1 MAFVGFIFLTA
12 RLLKFIFLFM
22 ECICKWSF
30 SILAAAYCLLA
41 APDANARDAENFKAA
56 VEDKLSFAPAGSV
69 QLSGAIEKA
78 LRTSYNGDIM
88 EWNIDDLVRP
98 FSERKED
105 GSWQIEFWGKWFTSA
120 ALAYDYNPCALLDS
134 RLKYAVK
141 NLLATQSPDGQITTY
156 KSGREFGTW
165 DMWGR
170 KYVMLGLLAE
180 YDRTGDK
187 TVLAAIEKH
196 AGYIM
201 ENYGKAKKS
210 ICDNGMWGGLA
221 ASSILEPFVKL
232 YRATAD
238 KKYLDFCLYIV
249 EDWSQSKNK
258 PDLLKKA
265 LAGKNVFDMF
275 EKPSDDKS
283 KGYMSGG
290 YSKSYEMMSCYEGL
304 MELYRATGNANYKK
318 AVENVARN
326 IRDTEITVLGSGSIW
341 ERWVFGKFCQQRKT
355 DHWMET
361 CVTATWI
368 KLCAQMLRISG
379 DSRFADDIELA
390 AYNALIPAQMNDGKW
405 WAHYTPMDGIRTPA
419 PEQCKIHMNCCV
431 ASGPRGLFMLPKIA
445 YMTSPN
451 SITVNFYERS
461 SARLPLNGGEVR
473 LELTGGD
480 MREGNVAGIFL
491 KDVPPG
497 DSEFE
502 IALRIPRWS
511 KTSRVFI
518 NGVEVPEKVEAGTY
532 LKLSRKWKKND
543 AIAAVFDCSVKLIQD
558 PADSRM
564 YALSQGPFVFAAD
577 KRFEKD
583 FDKPATFKTDE
594 NGNVIAKPA
603 EASGANLAIDV
614 ETAGGGTRT
623 FIDYCSA
630 GSTWSKDSQFRV
642 WTQDPTK

>member
-1 MAFVGFIFLTA
+1 M
-12 RLLKFIFLFM
+12 KK
-22 ECICKWSF
+22 ICQWSF
-30 SILAAAYCLLA
+30 STLAAAVLFSA
-41 APDANARDAENFKAA
+41 ATAANARDAEIFKAA
-56 VEDKLSFAPAGSV
+56 AEDELSFAPAGSV
-69 QLSGAIEKA
+69 EFFGTIKKA
-78 LRTSYNGDIM
+78 LDTSYNGDIM
-88 EWNIDDLVRP
+88 AWDIDDLVRP

-120 ALAYDYNPCALLDS
+120 ALAYDYNPCAVLDT

-141 NLLATQSPDGQITTY
+141 SLLATQSPDGQITTY

-187 TVLAAIEKH
+187 SVLSAIEKH

-201 ENYGKAKKS
+201 QNYGKEKKS

-232 YRATAD
+232 YRATAE
-238 KKYLDFCLYIV
+238 KKYLDFCQYIV
-249 EDWSQSKNK
+249 DNWAESKNK
-258 PDLLKKA
+258 PDLLNKA

-304 MELYRATGNANYKK
+304 MELYRATGNPDYKK
-318 AVENVARN
+318 AVENAARN

-341 ERWVFGKFCQQRKT
+341 ERWVFGKFCQQKKT

-379 DSRFADDIELA
+379 DSKFADDIELA

-419 PEQCKIHMNCCV
+419 PEQCKMHMNCCV
-431 ASGPRGLFMLPKIA
+431 ASGPRGLFLLPKIA

-461 SARLPLNGGEVR
+461 AAKLPVKDGEVK
-473 LELTGGD
+473 LELSGGD
-480 MREGNVAGIFL
+480 MLEGNVAGIFL
-491 KDVPPG
+491 KEVPQG
-497 DSEFE
+497 ESEFE

-511 KTSRVFI
+511 KNSRVFV
-518 NGVEVPEKVEAGTY
+518 NGIEVPEKVEAGTY

-543 AIAAVFDCSVKLIQD
+543 AIAAVFDCSVKLLQD

-564 YALSQGPFVFAAD
+564 YALAQGPFVLAAD
-577 KRFEKD
+577 KRFEKN
-583 FDKPATFKTDE
+583 FDKPATFKTDKD
-594 NGNVIAKPA
+594 GNAAAKPA
-603 EASGANLAIDV
+603 AVPGTNLAFEI
-614 ETAGGGTRT
+614 ETADGEKRT

-642 WTQDPTK
+642 WTQDPAK

>member
-1 MAFVGFIFLTA
+1 MFLTEKK
-12 RLLKFIFLFM
+12 LKLNFRFM
-22 ECICKWSF
+22 KETRKWSILIVASACSLASA
-30 SILAAAYCLLA
+30 SI
-41 APDANARDAENFKAA
+41 ANARDAENFKAA
-56 VEDKLSFAPAGSV
+56 AQDELLFAPAGAV
-69 QLSGAIEKA
+69 ELSGVLSKS
-78 LRTSYNGDIM
+78 LNTSYNGDIM
-88 EWNIDDLVRP
+88 AWDIDDLVRP
-98 FSERKED
+98 FSERKEN

-120 ALAYDYNPCALLDS
+120 ALAYDYNPCDVLDA

-141 NLLATQSPDGQITTY
+141 KLLSTQSPDGQITSY
-156 KSGREFGTW
+156 QGGKEFGTW

-187 TVLAAIEKH
+187 NVLAAIEKH

-201 ENYGKAKKS
+201 QNYGKDKKS

-221 ASSILEPFVKL
+221 AASILEPFVKL
-232 YRATAD
+232 YRATAE
-238 KKYLDFCLYIV
+238 KKYLDFCQYIV
-249 EDWSQSKNK
+249 DDWGKSKNK

-265 LAGKNVFDMF
+265 LADKNVFDMF

-304 MELYRATGNANYKK
+304 MELYRATGNPEYKK

-341 ERWVFGKFCQQRKT
+341 ERWVFGKFCQQKKT

-368 KLCAQMLRISG
+368 KLCSQMLRISG
-379 DSRFADDIELA
+379 DSKFADDIELA

-405 WAHYTPMDGIRTPA
+405 WAHYTPMNGIRTPA
-419 PEQCKIHMNCCV
+419 PEQCKMHMNCCV
-431 ASGPRGLFMLPKIA
+431 ASGPRGLFLLPKIA

-461 SARLPLNGGEVR
+461 FAKLPVKDGEVK
-473 LELTGGD
+473 LELTGGNMLD
-480 MREGNVAGIFL
+480 GNVAGIFL
-491 KDVPPG
+491 KEVPQG
-497 DSEFE
+497 ESEFE
-502 IALRIPRWS
+502 ISLRIPRWS
-511 KTSRVFI
+511 KNSRVFI
-518 NGVEVPEKVEAGTY
+518 NGIEVPEKVTAGTY
-532 LKLSRKWKKND
+532 LKLLRKWKKND
-543 AIAAVFDCSVKLIQD
+543 AIAVILDQSIRLIQD

-564 YALSQGPFVFAAD
+564 YAIAQGPIVFAMD

-583 FDKPATFKTDE
+583 FDKPATFKLDK
-594 NGNVIAKPA
+594 NGNVAAKPA
-603 EASGANLAIDV
+603 AIPGANLALEV
-614 ETAGGGTRT
+614 ETADGGKRT
-623 FIDYCSA
+623 FIDYSSA